1 MATANT
7 NLRVTELDFDQIKG
21 NFTTYLGNQNQ
32 FQDYNFEGS
41 GMSVL
46 LDQLAY
52 TTHYMG
58 MYTNLLGNEMFADTA
73 QLRPSIISHAK
84 HLNYFPSSVKGSVAL
99 VDIQVTPNPISE
111 DSTSNTAVLQKYTR
125 LLATSVDGV
134 NHQFVTVNA
143 NTASKVNGSFLF
155 SNVWI
160 KQGEVTTQQYLMTTD
175 NADARFTLP
184 SSNIDTDTLLVSVQ
198 QSVSNTYKETY
209 TLETD
214 LTEVRANSQVFW
226 LEENS
231 DSNGYYTI
239 YFGDG
244 IIGKRPANGSIVIA
258 TYLESEGSAANKLN
272 RFVFTDPIDGEYSSN
287 VIVTAVS
294 RSAGGAERE
303 GIEEIRKKAPIH
315 YTAQNRAVTREDYEY
330 LILRDYPNIDAV
342 SVWSGADN
350 EPPIYGKVFISLKP
364 KENFQ
369 ISLAEKERIKREII
383 TKRSVMTVIPEI
395 IDPDYTYLLLNVD
408 VHYNPNKTTLST
420 NQLEQLVRQ
429 RILDYRDS
437 DLQSFN
443 SVYRN
448 SKLHRLID
456 TAEPSILSNNI
467 ELYVQKRVELEFN
480 TTKTY
485 TMNYDIALRRSGFPY
500 EAYTY
505 PTVQC
510 TCEIDPN
517 LTRDT
522 YFEVTPDSFTGLDSI
537 DIVDTGYGYTTEPTV
552 TITGDGTGATA
563 QAKIVNGKVE
573 SITLTNRGLNYS
585 RATVAI
591 TGGGGTGA
599 VATAVLGFATGV
611 LRRFYYNSLGEKIIY
626 DADAGTIDF
635 NTGIVKLIDFNALSV
650 TPNSFY
656 ADNVMT
662 FNVQPDDENIYPLRN
677 RILDIDANDP
687 NSIQINMIAET

>member
-1 MATANT
+1 MASSNT
-7 NLRVTELDFDQIKG
+7 NLRVTELDFDSIKA

-41 GMSVL
+41 GMSIL

-84 HLNYFPSSVKGSVAL
+84 HLNYLPGSVTSATAL
-99 VDIQVTPNPISE
+99 VNIQVTPNPISE
-111 DSTSNTAVLQKYTR
+111 DTTANTITLQKYTR

-134 NHQFVTVNA
+134 NHQFVTINA
-143 NTASKVNGSFLF
+143 NTAGKVNGSFLF

-160 KQGEVTTQQYLMTTD
+160 KQGEVTTQQYLMSTD
-175 NADARFTLP
+175 NTTARFTIP
-184 SSNIDTDTLLVSVQ
+184 TSNVDTDTLLISVQ

-214 LTEVRANSQVFW
+214 LTEVKSNTRVFW

-239 YFGDG
+239 YFGDN
-244 IIGKRPANGSIVIA
+244 IIGKRPANGSIIVA
-258 TYLESEGSAANKLN
+258 TYLESEGEYANKLN

-287 VIVTAVS
+287 VIVTSLS
-294 RSAGGAERE
+294 RSAGGSDRE
-303 GIEEIRKKAPIH
+303 SIEEIRQRAPIH
-315 YTAQNRAVTREDYEY
+315 YTSQNRAVTKDDYEL

-350 EPPIYGKVFISLKP
+350 KPPVYGKVFISLKP
-364 KENFQ
+364 KENFE
-369 ISLAEKERIKREII
+369 ISLAEKERIKNEII
-383 TKRSVMTVIPEI
+383 TKRSIMTVIPEI
-395 IDPDYTYLLLNVD
+395 IDPNYTYLLINVD
-408 VHYNPNKTTLST
+408 VYYNPNRT
-420 NQLEQLVRQ
+420 NLTSSQLEQLVRQ
-429 RILDYRDS
+429 RIIDYKES
-437 DLQSFN
+437 DLQRFD

-467 ELYVQKRVELEFN
+467 ELYVQKRIELDFN
-480 TTKTY
+480 STKTY
-485 TMNYDIALRRSGFPY
+485 TMEFDIPLKRSGFPY
-500 EAYTY
+500 QAYTY

-510 TCEIDPN
+510 TCEVDPN

-522 YFEVTPDSFTGLDSI
+522 LFEVTPDSFTGLDSI
-537 DIVDTGYGYTTEPTV
+537 SIVNPGSGYTGEPTV

-563 QAKIVNGKVE
+563 QAIIVNGRIQ
-573 SITLTNRGLNYS
+573 SIVLTNRGLNYS

-591 TGGGGTGA
+591 TGGGGAGA
-599 VATAVLGFATGV
+599 VATAVLGFSTGV

-626 DADAGTIDF
+626 DANAGTINF
-635 NTGIVKLIDFNALSV
+635 NTGVVKFIDFNALSI
-650 TPNSFY
+650 TENSFY
-656 ADNVMT
+656 ADNIVT
-662 FNVQPDDENIYPLRN
+662 FNVQPDTENIYPLRN

-687 NSIQINMIAET
+687 NSIQINMVAET